1 MDTQTPAPAE
11 KRPRKLLPRFFAFLG
26 VTLLCVLIVLLGVI
40 WVLEK
45 GPSPTVT
52 ETFCRSVRE
61 TSALK
66 WMPRLFLSEE
76 EIDQY
81 KSVSTEE
88 EETAAVNTS
97 LIHMAQIQPV
107 EEDNPGFELLEINEG
122 TCKGKLMIVYDP
134 KRVILG
140 TSDNYGKEPGL
151 TLTDMVAKYDAIA
164 GINAGGFNDE
174 GGRGDGSRPQGL
186 VIKEGELIWGE
197 ARGSYNMV
205 GIDKDGAI
213 TGVKVTEHA
222 DTPGVGTKAQDP
234 GHLSQYVGLDQL
246 SSEVIK
252 DHVDNVVEVTGA
264 SVSSGAVHK
273 AVYCA
278 LEQYRAMGGV
288 K

>member
-1 MDTQTPAPAE
+1 MVVTV
-11 KRPRKLLPRFFAFLG
+11 KSNSYGGLL
-26 VTLLCVLIVLLGVI
+26 
-40 WVLEK
+40 
-45 GPSPTVT
+45 
-52 ETFCRSVRE
+52 
-61 TSALK
+61 
-66 WMPRLFLSEE
+66 
-76 EIDQY
+76 
-81 KSVSTEE
+81 
-88 EETAAVNTS
+88 TA
-97 LIHMAQIQPV
+97 
-107 EEDNPGFELLEINEG
+107 
-122 TCKGKLMIVYDP
+122 
-134 KRVILG
+134 
-140 TSDNYGKEPGL
+140 
-151 TLTDMVAKYDAIA
+151 
-164 GINAGGFNDE
+164 
-174 GGRGDGSRPQGL
+174 
-186 VIKEGELIWGE
+186 
-197 ARGSYNMV
+197 MV